1 MDMWDGSRR
10 LIPDWKTSGMEED
23 CCCCGGV
30 AGLHRQNTI
39 QVLRQKQIRLQRMA
53 RFLAA
58 GLLVLISLSVA
69 VLITVVRG
77 GRSHQ
82 SPDRQVNLSIPAQS
96 VVLQLTGA
104 VVANG

>member
-1 MDMWDGSRR
+1 
-10 LIPDWKTSGMEED
+10 
-23 CCCCGGV
+23 
-30 AGLHRQNTI
+30 
-39 QVLRQKQIRLQRMA
+39 MA

-58 GLLVLISLSVA
+58 GLLVLISLFVA

-77 GRSHQ
+77 GRGHQ